1 VSRIV
6 VRPGRPKDSAK
17 HAAIVAAATELF
29 ARAAYEAVSME
40 MVANQAGVSKMTVY
54 SHFTD
59 KETLFE
65 TVVLSITDRLL
76 SSFQSPAHLDG
87 PLQERLT
94 SLGVAFLTI
103 VLEGDCAALSHRL
116 PAAMGGNQ
124 ALAQR
129 FFDAGPGRIKAAL
142 SEIVADAASAG
153 LLAVD
158 CTRWVVDDLI
168 SLWQGDLPARI
179 TFGLADPVKPDD
191 IVSRARRGTKV
202 FLRAYGV
209 DGR

>member
-1 VSRIV
+1 VSPSIARV
-6 VRPGRPKDSAK
+6 GRPKDAAK
-17 HAAIVAAATELF
+17 HAAIVAAATDLF
-29 ARAAYEAVSME
+29 ARRAYETVSME
-40 MVANQAGVSKMTVY
+40 MVATQAGVSKMTVY

-76 SSFQSPAHLDG
+76 ASFQTPAQDDG

-94 SLGVAFLTI
+94 ALGVAFLTI
-103 VLEGDCAALSHRL
+103 VLESDCAALSHRL

-129 FFDAGPGRIKAAL
+129 FFDAAL
-142 SEIVADAASAG
+142 SRVLADAASAG

-158 CTRWVVDDLI
+158 CTRWAVDDLV
-168 SLWQGDLPARI
+168 SLWQGDLPVRI
-179 TFGLADPVKPDD
+179 SFGLADPVKPEE
-191 IVSRARRGTKV
+191 IVSRACRGTQV

-209 DGR
+209 TRQREATG